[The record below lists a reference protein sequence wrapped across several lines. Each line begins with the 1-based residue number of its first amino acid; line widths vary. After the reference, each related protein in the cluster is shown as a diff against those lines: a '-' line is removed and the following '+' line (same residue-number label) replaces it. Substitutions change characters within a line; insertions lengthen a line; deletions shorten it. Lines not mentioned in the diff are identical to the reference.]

1 MKLLWTGGFEN
12 FKSIYGFSIG
22 QFETDWL
29 NFINSVPIPK
39 DFDINKL
46 KEGCG

>member
-12 FKSIYGFSIG
+12 FKSIYGFSIR
-22 QFETDWL
+22 QLETDWL
-29 NFINSVPIPK
+29 IFIKTVPIPK